1 MGFLTDDSGGGN
13 VSPIDVIDTGY
24 VLTPGEDYQYVSGGG
39 GPINMPYFPSTSIPF
54 YVPPTP
60 TFSQQSTSSNSI
72 DEYGKEV
79 WAYVMIAVMAMIMVI
94 VLAVV
99 L

>member
-1 MGFLTDDSGGGN
+1 MGFLADDSGGY
-13 VSPIDVIDTGY
+13 VTPKDIIDVGE
-24 VLTPGEDYQYVSGGG
+24 VLTPGEDYMYVGGG
-39 GPINMPYFPSTSIPF
+39 GPINMPYFPSTSVPF

-60 TFSQQSTSSNSI
+60 SVSQSPTSN
-72 DEYGKEV
+72 EKGENTWV
-79 WAYVMIAVMAMIMVI
+79 YVMIVAMMMIMVI